1 MRGFGVPQVALAHE
15 GQMDGLA
22 DKLGM
27 DRLEFRI
34 KNALRPGLTTAT
46 NQKLETS
53 VGMIESLEK
62 IKPIYDQWNASKTRS
77 DSHVQ
82 GVGLG
87 AMFYGIGNTGVPNPS
102 TAQMEWIPYNGV
114 YIFTG
119 AAEIGQ
125 GSDTVFRQM
134 VSSRFKLDPKKV
146 KLIRGDTGFTTD
158 AGATSASRQ
167 TYISGG
173 AVMAAADALEEIIFS
188 EYQKI
193 MEVGKPDIEM
203 GNGKVWVKGSP
214 DTAVEIDQLALSLY
228 EHGERLDASGE
239 FNPETTPLDPNTG
252 QGSPYGTYAFA
263 AHAALVEV
271 NPWTG
276 ETMVKRVAAAHD
288 VGKAINPD
296 AVVGQICG
304 GVLMGLGM
312 TLMEEYSPGATLNFD
327 KYHIPT
333 IQDTPEIDPI
343 IIVEAEEKTG
353 PYGAKGVG
361 EPALIPTIPTIASA
375 VGEAVGSPMKDL
387 PISLERIM
395 EALGAAQN
403 ED

>member
-1 MRGFGVPQVALAHE
+1 
-15 GQMDGLA
+15 
-22 DKLGM
+22 
-27 DRLEFRI
+27 
-34 KNALRPGLTTAT
+34 
-46 NQKLETS
+46 
-53 VGMIESLEK
+53 
-62 IKPIYDQWNASKTRS
+62 
-77 DSHVQ
+77 
-82 GVGLG
+82 
-87 AMFYGIGNTGVPNPS
+87 
-102 TAQMEWIPYNGV
+102 
-114 YIFTG
+114 
-119 AAEIGQ
+119 
-125 GSDTVFRQM
+125 
-134 VSSRFKLDPKKV
+134 
-146 KLIRGDTGFTTD
+146 
-158 AGATSASRQ
+158 
-167 TYISGG
+167 
-173 AVMAAADALEEIIFS
+173 MAAADALEEIIFS

-193 MEVGKPDIEM
+193 MEVGKPDIEI

-228 EHGERLDASGE
+228 EQGERLDASGE